1 MTDTRN
7 PQGRPSPLGPPG
19 AGIEF
24 AAAPAAGDGAV
35 APISRSSVIAR
46 AKTWVTAGNTLLLHN
61 PANSEAARTA
71 RRADGYRPDMTQGF
85 EFAASLTGGVED
97 RRGAWSFI
105 QGFAAHWAGA
115 LETGDGWAETDLAAA
130 EERLGLRLPAA
141 LREAYLLF
149 GRRGDL
155 TSNHDVL
162 LSPSEL
168 YVDDAKEAL
177 VFRHENQGTA
187 SWGILL
193 DSLQD
198 DDPAVFIRPDL
209 ADKSAERWEA
219 WLERLSLCF
228 VEILLSE
235 SVQADHELCDF
246 LDPDDDS
253 IELLEENTVRLPFP
267 AYPMGEEEQPIRWF
281 LGRDALLREDGM
293 AVLARGR
300 TAEDLDRVRDLIP
313 GDWLNDHR

>member
-1 MTDTRN
+1 
-7 PQGRPSPLGPPG
+7 
-19 AGIEF
+19 
-24 AAAPAAGDGAV
+24 
-35 APISRSSVIAR
+35 
-46 AKTWVTAGNTLLLHN
+46 
-61 PANSEAARTA
+61 
-71 RRADGYRPDMTQGF
+71 MTQGF

-105 QGFAAHWAGA
+105 RGFAAHWAGA
-115 LETGDGWAETDLAAA
+115 LASGDGWAETDLAAA
-130 EERLGLRLPAA
+130 EERLGVRLPAA

-149 GRRGDL
+149 GRRRDL

-162 LSPSEL
+162 LSPAEL

-228 VEILLSE
+228 VEIVLSE

-253 IELLEENTVRLPFP
+253 IELLEKNTVRLPFP

-313 GDWLNDHR
+313 GDWLNDQR